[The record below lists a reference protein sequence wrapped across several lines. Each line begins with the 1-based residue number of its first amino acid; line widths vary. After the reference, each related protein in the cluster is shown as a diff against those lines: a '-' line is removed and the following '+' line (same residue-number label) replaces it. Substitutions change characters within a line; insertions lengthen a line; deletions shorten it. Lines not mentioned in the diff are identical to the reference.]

1 MENPIIFESK
11 QSLYL
16 DFDEPVTSAMVI
28 DHLKGLEIMARN
40 ATYFLEGLLKM
51 ELPPPEIL
59 ITSLKLNSIEDGWIY
74 RLCFGSGKEGSK
86 NFEEFRKNMRFTNLS
101 HNQMIGFAI
110 AGAIGY
116 AAWQF
121 APSKQDAPLAQ
132 PVQNVFVLIGDKVGK
147 NEDEIKQIL
156 ESKIA
161 NKESVKQGLVKL
173 TRPGGVATTGDI
185 IVNGQPVVP
194 AQYLEHVPT
203 SYEKPDVERPF
214 RDVDDTSITFRAVDL
229 DRTTGWW
236 AYLDDL
242 QPGKRIAVQLSET
255 IDPKSIPTGKSLKA
269 DVTITYRSKEDKAPV
284 RVQVRKL
291 RHEP

>member
-1 MENPIIFESK
+1 METPIIFESK

-28 DHLKGLEIMARN
+28 DHIKGLEIMARN
-40 ATYFLEGLLKM
+40 ATYFLEGLLKI

-74 RLCFGSGKEGSK
+74 RLCFGRGEDGAKK
-86 NFEEFRKNMRFTNLS
+86 FEEFRKNMRIANLS
-101 HNQMIGFAI
+101 SNQIVGFSL
-110 AGAIGY
+110 AGAIAY

-121 APSKQDAPLAQ
+121 APTKQETSVVP
-132 PVQNVFVLIGDKVGK
+132 PPPNVLVLIGNEFDKS
-147 NEDEIKQIL
+147 EDEIKRIL

-161 NKESVKQGLVKL
+161 SKESIKQGLVKL
-173 TRPGGVATTGDI
+173 TRPGGIATTGDI
-185 IVNGQPVVP
+185 VVNGESIVP

-203 SYEKPDVERPF
+203 TYEKTDVERPF

-229 DRTTGWW
+229 DKTTGWW
-236 AYLDDL
+236 ACLDDI

-255 IDPKSIPTGKSLKA
+255 IDPNTILTGKPIKA
-269 DVTITYRSKEDKAPV
+269 DVTVTYRSKEDKTPV

-291 RHEP
+291 RLDP